1 MLSTSHA
8 DYQPDGK
15 LPMAPSAL
23 RIEGDYKVRCCCA
36 ASLLDAFAVVV
47 LCKAVVQGK
56 LPLLQM
62 SWRKLIITHCCHS
75 DCLLDCNLPLHCRS

>member
-23 RIEGDYKVRCCCA
+23 RIEGDYKVRCCWA
-36 ASLLDAFAVVV
+36 ASQNLT
-47 LCKAVVQGK
+47 
-56 LPLLQM
+56 LLQ
-62 SWRKLIITHCCHS
+62 
-75 DCLLDCNLPLHCRS
+75 